1 MFRAIDYAL
10 DQDKFD
16 QIDAVYYMTRDATYV
31 CRPLMDCLVE
41 DTFTDARI
49 ATFEDEGAFS
59 SYLTTMRGMAKAVA
73 EDVDERQASAEN
85 VLTLVTCSGE
95 IIPRTTRAAMVC
107 TIEERIDR
115 L

>member
-1 MFRAIDYAL
+1 
-10 DQDKFD
+10 
-16 QIDAVYYMTRDATYV
+16 
-31 CRPLMDCLVE
+31 
-41 DTFTDARI
+41 
-49 ATFEDEGAFS
+49 
-59 SYLTTMRGMAKAVA
+59 MRGMAKAVA

>member
-1 MFRAIDYAL
+1 
-10 DQDKFD
+10 
-16 QIDAVYYMTRDATYV
+16 MTREATYV

-59 SYLTTMRGMAKAVA
+59 SHLTTMRGMAKAVA

-107 TIEERIDR
+107 TIEKRIDR